1 MTEKFIVE
9 IFGQQLNLKS
19 SANLQYAQDL
29 VQFVDDQIRKVANQ
43 SNDPLKVALLA
54 SMNIANEL
62 FEERRVQQES
72 ADVIAQ
78 RADSL
83 IEMLKKSA

>member
-83 IEMLKKSA
+83 IEMLEKST

>member
-1 MTEKFIVE
+1 MSEKIMVE

-19 SANLQYAQDL
+19 SANPQYAEDL
-29 VQFVDDQIRKVANQ
+29 ASFVDEQIRKVANQ

-72 ADVIAQ
+72 VDEIAQ

-83 IEMLKKSA
+83 IEMLEKSA

>member
-19 SANLQYAQDL
+19 SANLEYAQDL

>member
-78 RADSL
+78 RAGSL